1 MQVPADVRT
10 VSNMHTGRVCRGAL
24 GCEMILLSCGLTGI
38 YFPINLLLLVC
49 LMDYVCVCVEVSIK
63 KQKNKVTVS
72 MPFCVAYISPWCFN
86 VWHQE
91 IDHI

>member
-63 KQKNKVTVS
+63 KTKKQGDSFNAFLCGLHFTVV
-72 MPFCVAYISPWCFN
+72 F
-86 VWHQE
+86 
-91 IDHI
+91 